1 MTAIMY
7 IRQNSFGLR
16 NDAHCCGLLVMQDS
30 VCISM
35 RCKGRPP
42 KTRIYFAFWK
52 HRPRHHCPRPVF
64 LFLHIFCPVETAGI
78 TNRRLYMSLAFTWIG
93 EGLVGYIIYK

>member
-1 MTAIMY
+1 M
-7 IRQNSFGLR
+7 SP
-16 NDAHCCGLLVMQDS
+16 C
-30 VCISM
+30 
-35 RCKGRPP
+35 
-42 KTRIYFAFWK
+42 IYFAFWK